1 MKVADAA
8 IAYKSFMIAPAD
20 RPNALRAYMTPP
32 MNASR
37 TCHRRKMHFRS
48 RIIDR

>member
-20 RPNALRAYMTPP
+20 RPNAFLACMTPP
-32 MNASR
+32 IDASR
-37 TCHRRKMHFRS
+37 TCHRQKMHFR
-48 RIIDR
+48 